1 MIGSILRSR
10 YELTGLVT
18 EGPIFSTYSARDRQT
33 GRDVAV
39 RLVKTPFSRDND
51 FLERLKE
58 TVTRYKLF
66 QSANIEALQQVDYD
80 ENNAYI
86 IGELTRGPSLND
98 RMRKLAP
105 FSTQVSVG
113 TAISL
118 CTALDP
124 LHKSRVA
131 HGDLQPQNIAV
142 LADGDVRLQLT
153 GIWEAYRGSQTAE
166 AMVLP
171 SMAPY
176 LAPEISAGSPPSPA
190 GDVYAV
196 GAILFE
202 LLSGRLPYYADA
214 PVAMALQHAS
224 SPTPSVRAVNPSVP
238 TVLDE
243 IVKKAMAKQP
253 SQRYATAGEMGADLR
268 LLQDALRFGRQLTWP
283 LRPTIPAP
291 TAPTGKNETPK
302 TNPKV
307 KVTPQPQRVAP
318 RMSAILEDDP
328 EDHSRR
334 ERKERDVPVWMLLF
348 TTFLAA
354 VALALVGFW
363 VVFNLNKPRTVAIPN
378 ITGLS
383 VTEARDVLKGAK
395 LELRVGSR
403 QANDKVESDHVI
415 DVNPE
420 AGEKIREGGTV
431 NVTVSL
437 GSRMVA
443 VPDLKGLTLDKAKTV
458 LGNLNLDV
466 DDTVLHEP
474 DPNIAE
480 GLIVATIPE
489 AKMSVERQSRVRV
502 TLSSGKVGQISSTSR
517 LLQDG
522 CEYSLRVKLADITEP
537 TQVRVEMVDDEGMRV
552 IHNAKHRPGDSFDG
566 SWVGKGIQA
575 KFLFYYN
582 DKLVKTIV
590 KQATGEQEEQ

>member
-1 MIGSILRSR
+1 MIGSILRAR
-10 YELTGLVT
+10 YELTGLVAD
-18 EGPIFSTYSARDRQT
+18 GPIFATYSARDRQT
-33 GRDVAV
+33 GRDLAV
-39 RLVKTPFSRDND
+39 RLVKAPFSRDSD

-58 TVTRYKLF
+58 TVTRYKQF
-66 QSANIEALQQVDYD
+66 HSPNIEALQQVDFD
-80 ENNAYI
+80 DNNAFI
-86 IGELTRGPSLND
+86 VGDLTRGPSLSD
-98 RMRKLAP
+98 RVRKLAP

-118 CTALDP
+118 CAALEP

-131 HGDLQPQNIAV
+131 HGDLQPGNVAV
-142 LADGDVRLQLT
+142 LADGDVRLQLS

-171 SMAPY
+171 GLAPY
-176 LAPEISAGSPPSPA
+176 LAPEISAGSPPTPA
-190 GDVYAV
+190 SDVYAI

-202 LLSGRLPYYADA
+202 LLSGRLPYYADT

-253 SQRYATAGEMGADLR
+253 SQRYASASDMAADLR
-268 LLQDALRFGRQLTWP
+268 LLQDALRFGRQLSWP

-291 TAPTGKNETPK
+291 TAPTGKGSDSRSGS
-302 TNPKV
+302 KV

-318 RMSAILEDDP
+318 RMSALREDDD

-334 ERKERDVPVWMLLF
+334 ERKERDVPLWMLFF

-354 VALALVGFW
+354 IALALVVFW
-363 VVFNLNKPRTVAIPN
+363 VAFNLNKPRTVAIPN
-378 ITGLS
+378 IAGLS
-383 VTEARDVLKGAK
+383 VNEARDALRGAK
-395 LELRVGSR
+395 LELRVASR
-403 QANDKVESDHVI
+403 LANDKVESDHII

-458 LGNLNLDV
+458 LGTLNLDV

-474 DPNIAE
+474 DPNITE
-480 GLIVATIPE
+480 GLIISTMPE
-489 AKMSVERQSRVRV
+489 AKTSVERQSRVRV

-517 LLQDG
+517 MLQDG

-566 SWVGKGIQA
+566 SWIGKGIQA